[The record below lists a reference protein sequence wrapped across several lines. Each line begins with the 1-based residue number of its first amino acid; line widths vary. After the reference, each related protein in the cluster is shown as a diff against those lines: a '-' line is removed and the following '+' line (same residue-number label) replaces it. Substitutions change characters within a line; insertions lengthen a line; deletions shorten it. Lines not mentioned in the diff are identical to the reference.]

1 MLSLWMISNG
11 TFNDRLWLAT
21 CIKVLSSGNICS
33 LLVMKKNMFL
43 FILFYV
49 IFIVISKLAFLTIKM
64 LRVIPTSI
72 CFCYILIWKEN
83 HLIPETKKYF
93 RLSSSIDPPY
103 AITEHVFEEAGGRL
117 WLAWCWG
124 CCTPCVYTIY
134 LSLNLRY
141 LKFCH
146 GSNNYTF
153 QLLLKLSRCALYPKG
168 YSEPC

>member
-1 MLSLWMISNG
+1 MLYLLW
-11 TFNDRLWLAT
+11 FR
-21 CIKVLSSGNICS
+21 
-33 LLVMKKNMFL
+33 
-43 FILFYV
+43 
-49 IFIVISKLAFLTIKM
+49 KLTFLTVKM
-64 LRVIPTSI
+64 LRVIPTST

-93 RLSSSIDPPY
+93 RLSSSIDPHMPSQNMFSRKQ
-103 AITEHVFEEAGGRL
+103 VGGSDLPDAGGAVL
-117 WLAWCWG
+117 PV
-124 CCTPCVYTIY
+124 CTTIY

-146 GSNNYTF
+146 GSNKYTF